1 MNNNTSR
8 KTRILIYILMIVAVL
23 LVAFP
28 LVYAFFGSF
37 KGTVEFLTGG
47 GNILPKK
54 TWRWQNYTDAW
65 KTANFGVYTV
75 NSLLFAALSVIGTL
89 ITTSMTGYVLSR
101 SKMKIK
107 NLLVG
112 SFGVTLFVT
121 GAITLYPIFKL
132 CHALGFTSNLWGMT
146 IVQIAVNQP
155 IFSILVLNYVDGI
168 SREIDDA
175 ARIDGCGFFRIYWNI
190 MVPIIKP
197 IIATVSILSF
207 RAAWNNYMMPLVF
220 TLTKPALRTLTVG
233 VVALKDQGEGIS
245 AWNLMIAGTVMSL
258 VPMICV
264 YLFLNRYF
272 IAGITE
278 GSVKG

>member
-258 VPMICV
+258 IPMICV

>member
-8 KTRILIYILMIVAVL
+8 KTRILIYTLMIVAVL

-54 TWRWQNYTDAW
+54 AWRWQNYTDAW

-258 VPMICV
+258 IPMICV

>member
-65 KTANFGVYTV
+65 KTANFGVYTI

-112 SFGVTLFVT
+112 SFGITLFVT